1 MGKPQAGRREHLELN
16 PSIKSQQRRKV
27 LCPSLCNLDKQDSL
41 KMPEKQL
48 ELSKRSAFFSDPFF
62 ADLKDSVGAGLERR
76 LAEFSARSMG
86 VAGAGLG
93 EAAHNIQV
101 SASNDKFQT
110 QLELPGFAP
119 EDFSLK
125 TKDDIII
132 VEAVHELKNEDG
144 SSNSRKFTKEFKMPA
159 GVVTEQLA
167 STYSGAGILTVSAPR
182 QIQAPEGAEVS
193 EAMKAQSQA
202 FVTEDGTAVKNDEKA
217 SNQSIAATTQSEDGS
232 TISSFKSTSSSSSS
246 STMMSSGGGAM
257 PPMGSMGGMGG
268 MGGMSLTGGGSNMD
282 DMMSKMMSNMGSMQ
296 MGSSSSKMSS
306 SSVSSFSSSSSSS
319 SMMSSN
325 MSSML
330 GGGRGGMSLPPMRG
344 MEMPGF
350 PSMPGMTIEEMPSAA
365 STPAPASEIP
375 YTVTS
380 PMSPRTHKVGAS
392 EDYKAPSATDSDTS
406 VLLQYKEGSDYK
418 LALNMQQYSPDDI
431 TIKLNGRTLTIEAAG
446 HGEQFKQ
453 KHVIPDNID
462 LDAMSSSF
470 SSDGVLVIKAPKRK

>member
-1 MGKPQAGRREHLELN
+1 
-16 PSIKSQQRRKV
+16 
-27 LCPSLCNLDKQDSL
+27 
-41 KMPEKQL
+41 MPEKQL

-62 ADLKDSVGAGLERR
+62 ADLKDSMGAGLERR

-101 SASNDKFQT
+101 SASNDKFQI

-132 VEAVHELKNEDG
+132 VEAVHESKNEDG

-167 STYSGAGILTVSAPR
+167 STYSGAGILTVSAAR
-182 QIQAPEGAEVS
+182 LIEAPEGAEVS

-202 FVTEDGTAVKNDEKA
+202 FVTEDGTAVKKDEKA

-257 PPMGSMGGMGG
+257 PPMGSMGGMSL
-268 MGGMSLTGGGSNMD
+268 MGGGAGGGMD

-319 SMMSSN
+319 SSMMSSG

-330 GGGRGGMSLPPMRG
+330 GGGSGGMSLPPMRG

-365 STPAPASEIP
+365 STPAPAAAETP

-380 PMSPRTHKVGAS
+380 PVSPRTHKVGAS
-392 EDYKAPSATDSDTS
+392 ADYTASSGTDSDTS

-470 SSDGVLVIKAPKRK
+470 SSDGVLVIKAPKMK

>member
-1 MGKPQAGRREHLELN
+1 
-16 PSIKSQQRRKV
+16 
-27 LCPSLCNLDKQDSL
+27 
-41 KMPEKQL
+41 MPEKQL

-62 ADLKDSVGAGLERR
+62 ADLKDSMGAGLEQR

-93 EAAHNIQV
+93 EAAHNIQF
-101 SASNDKFQT
+101 SASNDKFQI

-132 VEAVHELKNEDG
+132 VEAVHESKNEDG

-182 QIQAPEGAEVS
+182 VIEAPEGAEVS

-202 FVTEDGTAVKNDEKA
+202 FVTEDGTAVKKDEKA

-246 STMMSSGGGAM
+246 STMMSSGGGTM
-257 PPMGSMGGMGG
+257 PPMGSMGGMSL
-268 MGGMSLTGGGSNMD
+268 MGGGGGMD
-282 DMMSKMMSNMGSMQ
+282 DMMSKMMSNMSSMQ

-319 SMMSSN
+319 MMSSG

-330 GGGRGGMSLPPMRG
+330 GGGSGGMSLPPMRG

-365 STPAPASEIP
+365 STPAPASETP

-380 PMSPRTHKVGAS
+380 PVSPRTHKVGAGA
-392 EDYKAPSATDSDTS
+392 DYTAPSATDSDTS

-470 SSDGVLVIKAPKRK
+470 SSDGVLVIKAPKMK

>member
-1 MGKPQAGRREHLELN
+1 M
-16 PSIKSQQRRKV
+16 
-27 LCPSLCNLDKQDSL
+27 
-41 KMPEKQL
+41 
-48 ELSKRSAFFSDPFF
+48 
-62 ADLKDSVGAGLERR
+62 
-76 LAEFSARSMG
+76 
-86 VAGAGLG
+86 
-93 EAAHNIQV
+93 
-101 SASNDKFQT
+101 
-110 QLELPGFAP
+110 
-119 EDFSLK
+119 
-125 TKDDIII
+125 
-132 VEAVHELKNEDG
+132 G

-182 QIQAPEGAEVS
+182 VIEAPEGAEVS

-202 FVTEDGTAVKNDEKA
+202 FVTEDGTAVKKDEKA

-246 STMMSSGGGAM
+246 STMMSSGGGTM
-257 PPMGSMGGMGG
+257 PPMGSMGGMSL
-268 MGGMSLTGGGSNMD
+268 MSGGGGMD
-282 DMMSKMMSNMGSMQ
+282 DMMSKMMSNMSSMQ

-319 SMMSSN
+319 MMMSS

-330 GGGRGGMSLPPMRG
+330 GGGSGGMSLPPMRG

-365 STPAPASEIP
+365 STPAPAASETP

-380 PMSPRTHKVGAS
+380 PVSPRTHKVGAGA
-392 EDYKAPSATDSDTS
+392 DYTAPSATDSDTS

-431 TIKLNGRTLTIEAAG
+431 TIKLNGRALTIEAAG

-470 SSDGVLVIKAPKRK
+470 SSDGVLVIKAPK

>member
-1 MGKPQAGRREHLELN
+1 MGA
-16 PSIKSQQRRKV
+16 
-27 LCPSLCNLDKQDSL
+27 
-41 KMPEKQL
+41 
-48 ELSKRSAFFSDPFF
+48 
-62 ADLKDSVGAGLERR
+62 
-76 LAEFSARSMG
+76 
-86 VAGAGLG
+86 
-93 EAAHNIQV
+93 
-101 SASNDKFQT
+101 
-110 QLELPGFAP
+110 
-119 EDFSLK
+119 LK

-132 VEAVHELKNEDG
+132 VEAVHESKNEDG

-159 GVVTEQLA
+159 GVVTKQLA

-202 FVTEDGTAVKNDEKA
+202 FVTEDGTAVKKDEKA

-246 STMMSSGGGAM
+246 MMSSGGGAM
-257 PPMGSMGGMGG
+257 PSMGSMGSMGGMGG
-268 MGGMSLTGGGSNMD
+268 MSLMGGGSNMD

-330 GGGRGGMSLPPMRG
+330 GVGSGGMSLPPMRG

-365 STPAPASEIP
+365 STPAPASETP

-431 TIKLNGRTLTIEAAG
+431 TI
-446 HGEQFKQ
+446 
-453 KHVIPDNID
+453 
-462 LDAMSSSF
+462 
-470 SSDGVLVIKAPKRK
+470 

>member
-1 MGKPQAGRREHLELN
+1 MLSFRSAKKRSAFFSDPFFADL
-16 PSIKSQQRRKV
+16 K
-27 LCPSLCNLDKQDSL
+27 DSL
-41 KMPEKQL
+41 KMSEKQL

-62 ADLKDSVGAGLERR
+62 ADLKDSMGAGLERR
-76 LAEFSARSMG
+76 LAEFSARAMG

-101 SASNDKFQT
+101 SASNDKFQI

-119 EDFSLK
+119 EDFALK

-132 VEAVHELKNEDG
+132 VEAVHESKNEDG

-182 QIQAPEGAEVS
+182 QIQAPEGA
-193 EAMKAQSQA
+193 
-202 FVTEDGTAVKNDEKA
+202 AVKKDEKA

-232 TISSFKSTSSSSSS
+232 TISSFTSTSSSSSS

-257 PPMGSMGGMGG
+257 PSMGSMGGMGG
-268 MGGMSLTGGGSNMD
+268 MGGMSLMGGGSNMD

-330 GGGRGGMSLPPMRG
+330 GGGSGGMSLPPMRG

-365 STPAPASEIP
+365 STPAPAAAETP

-380 PMSPRTHKVGAS
+380 PVSPRTHKVGAGA
-392 EDYKAPSATDSDTS
+392 DYTAPSATDSDTS

-470 SSDGVLVIKAPKRK
+470 SSDGVLVIKAPKMK